1 MKLKSLVILGGLYG
15 SLVHAN
21 QLTIVG
27 VVDGPLAGGLPKAV
41 ELRVDTP
48 INDLSECGIGIAV
61 NGKAEVSQSFKF
73 GEKSAD
79 IGTYVTV
86 SMESAG
92 FEEFFD
98 ISPDYVYGGLS
109 INGDDGIHVFCNG
122 ETVDTFGVLGEDGS
136 GTAWEYK
143 DGWASFHD
151 GGHDGPDFDVAN
163 WQFSGPGALNGETKN
178 STAANPYPIRSTG
191 GSGGG
196 GGGGEPACFNCPSL
210 DKVADAANFNAVN
223 YYQAAVDAINAG
235 QNSEQVKNIISGIIS
250 ADHKVLTYSEV
261 WTALTHTDEDPNNS
275 DNVILWYKGTSLAKN
290 RNGSGSQSSN
300 PDNWNREHSWPK
312 SHGFSSQ
319 SNEAY
324 TDIHHLR
331 PTDISVNASRG
342 NLDFDDSDNPLP
354 EAPENRLDNDS
365 FEPRDD
371 IKGDVARM
379 MFYMDTRYQGLSDT
393 TPDLSLVDRITS
405 VGEPS
410 LGKLCRLVE
419 WHNEDPVDAAEE
431 ARHDAIYEYQGNRNP
446 FIDNPQWVA
455 TVFGDACDGSGG
467 GGGGNGDTPKLLI
480 SEYIEG
486 SSSNKAI
493 EIYNLGDQ
501 TVDLSASNVSLN
513 LFSNGSDTISS
524 AISLTGTIAAN
535 STFVVVNNS
544 AEDSLKALADMTSNS
559 LGHNGDDAYTLSV
572 DGVVVDTFGQ
582 VGVDPGNNWGTDDT
596 ATKDRSL
603 VRKASVISGDTVSND
618 EFEPSAE
625 WVGFPKDTFSNLGS
639 HEIDDE
645 EPSGFGQCGDERTLI
660 SAIQG
665 SGASSPMVNET
676 VIVEAVVTQ
685 VTSGLG
691 GFFIQQVNDDQDN
704 NPQTSEGLFVFS
716 DHTVEAGQVL
726 RMQGEVSEFFGK
738 TQLRVSEAP
747 LHCGSDTVAPVSIAL
762 PFESTEA
769 AEAWEGMLV
778 TFDNALTVSSNFDLA
793 RYGEVTLSSKRLFN
807 PTNVFAPNSV
817 QALALADENE
827 RNQLLLDDG
836 MNGRNPSD
844 VIYPT
849 GGLDAQNTLRNG
861 DLVTSLVGSLDYSF
875 GSYRLIP
882 SAAPHFE
889 HVNQRPVM
897 AEQNDNQ
904 VTVASFNVLNLF
916 NGDGEGGGFPTSRG
930 ADNSEEYQRQL
941 DKVVAAIELLNADII
956 GLMEIEN
963 DGVDSNSAVSQLV
976 AALNANMGEGTYD
989 FVNAGGLVGDDEIS
1003 VAMLYK
1009 PARVSLV
1016 GNAKVNNDSI
1026 FDRAPLAQA
1035 FSFGDEKPFAVV
1047 VNHFKSKGSC
1057 SRASGLDEDQ
1067 GDGQG
1072 CFNDRRVK
1080 QANALNAWLNSL
1092 DGFADVPAQL
1102 IIGDLNAYAKEDP
1115 ITALENAG
1123 FANLMDNEEASGY
1136 SFMFDGKAGYL
1147 DHAMASEL
1155 MADAVTSSVFVAIN
1169 ADEPRALDYNLE
1181 DKSDTQQTTFYQADA
1196 YRSSDHDPVLVTLEF
1211 APTPTKEVAIDR
1223 VKHLIKDHQKALKQ
1237 RLALWRKDV
1246 ALYQERLLRLAAE
1259 IRSLDPIADAELI
1272 SEKRAE
1278 IAMLEVK
1285 HSLYSNYVAALD
1297 AALGNSKQRV
1307 VNIEQGA
1314 NLALI
1319 QTTVESHLK
1328 SFKSKIRN
1336 RNKVGNRLEKRARKA
1351 ERQGNKKRAR
1361 EQRKRARSHKAT
1373 AQAYRY
1379 LFNIANAY
1387 KL

>member
-27 VVDGPLAGGLPKAV
+27 VVDATLTGGLPKAV

-48 INDLSECGIGIAV
+48 ISDLSECGIGV
-61 NGKAEVSQSFKF
+61 VTNGKTEVSQSFSF
-73 GEKSAD
+73 DNRSAEP
-79 IGTYVTV
+79 GTYITV
-86 SMESAG
+86 SNEAPG
-92 FEEFFD
+92 FEEFFG

-122 ETVDTFGVLGEDGS
+122 DTVDTFGFLGVDGT

-143 DGWASFHD
+143 DGWAAFHD
-151 GGHDGPDFDVAN
+151 GGHDGPGFDVAN
-163 WQFSGPGALNGETKN
+163 WQFSGPDGLDGESKN
-178 STAANPYPIRSTG
+178 VTAANPYPIRSTG

-196 GGGGEPACFNCPSL
+196 GGGGEPACFNCPPL
-210 DKVADAANFNAVN
+210 DKVADAANFNAAN

-235 QNSEQVKNIISGIIS
+235 QNNEQVKNIISGIIS
-250 ADHKVLTYSEV
+250 TDHKVLTYSEV

-275 DNVILWYKGTSLAKN
+275 DNVTLWYKGTSLAKS

-342 NLDFDDSDNPLP
+342 NLDFDDSDNPLS

-393 TPDLSLVDRITS
+393 TPDLSLVDRITN

-410 LGKLCRLVE
+410 LGKLCRLVQ
-419 WHNEDPVDAAEE
+419 WHNEDPVDGTEE
-431 ARHDAIYEYQGNRNP
+431 ARHNAIFEYQGNRNP

-467 GGGGNGDTPKLLI
+467 GGGGNVDAPKLLI

-493 EIYNLGDQ
+493 EIYNIGNEA
-501 TVDLSASNVSLN
+501 VDLSASKVSLN
-513 LFSNGSDTISS
+513 LFANGSDSISS
-524 AISLTGTIAAN
+524 AVSLTGSVAAN
-535 STFVVVNNS
+535 STFVVVHNN
-544 AEDSLKALADMTSNS
+544 ADDALKAFADMMSGS
-559 LGHNGDDAYTLSV
+559 LGHNGDDAYTLSA
-572 DGVVVDTFGQ
+572 DGAVIDTFGQ
-582 VGVDPGNNWGTDDT
+582 VGVDPGSNWGADDT

-603 VRKASVISGDTVSND
+603 VRKASITSGDTVTDD
-618 EFEPSAE
+618 EFEPSNE
-625 WVGFPKDTFSNLGS
+625 WVGYPQNTFSNLGS
-639 HEIDDE
+639 HDIDDE
-645 EPSGFGQCGDERTLI
+645 EPSGFGQCGDDRTLI

-665 SGASSPMVNET
+665 RGASSPMVNET

-685 VTSGLG
+685 VVSDLG
-691 GFFIQQVNDDQDN
+691 GFFIQQAAGEYDENS
-704 NPQTSEGLFVFS
+704 QTSEGIFVFS
-716 DHTVEAGQVL
+716 DHAVEADQVL

-738 TQLRVSEAP
+738 TQLRVSQAP
-747 LHCGSDTVAPVSIAL
+747 LSCGSDTVAPISIAL
-762 PFESTEA
+762 PFESTDA

-778 TFDNALTVSSNFDLA
+778 TFDNSLTVSSNFDLA

-807 PTNVFAPNSV
+807 PTNVFAPNSAR
-817 QALALADENE
+817 ALALADENE

-861 DLVTSLVGSLDYSF
+861 DLVTSLVGSMDYSF
-875 GSYRLIP
+875 GNYRVVP
-882 SAAPHFE
+882 ATAPNFE
-889 HVNQRPVM
+889 HANQRPVM
-897 AEQNDNQ
+897 AEQSDNQ

-941 DKVVAAIELLNADII
+941 DKVVAAVELLNADII

-963 DGVDSNSAVSQLV
+963 DGVDGNSTVNQLV
-976 AALNANMGEGTYD
+976 AAINENMGEGTYD

-1016 GNAKVNNDSI
+1016 GNARVNNNSI

-1035 FSFGDEKPFAVV
+1035 FSFGDEQPFAVV

-1080 QANALNAWLNSL
+1080 QAMALNTWLNSL
-1092 DGFADVPAQL
+1092 DGFADAPAQL

-1115 ITALENAG
+1115 ITALVNAG
-1123 FANLMDNEEASGY
+1123 FANLMDNEETLGY

-1155 MADAVTSSVFVAIN
+1155 MADTVTSAVFVAIN
-1169 ADEPRALDYNLE
+1169 ADEPRALDYNVE
-1181 DKSDTQQTTFYQADA
+1181 DKSQAQQATFYQADA

-1211 APTPTKEVAIDR
+1211 APTPTKDVAIDR

-1246 ALYQERLLRLAAE
+1246 MLYEERLLRLAAE

-1272 SEKRAE
+1272 GQKRAE

-1285 HSLYSNYVAALD
+1285 HSLFTSYVAALD

-1307 VNIEQGA
+1307 VNVEQGQ

-1319 QTTVESHLK
+1319 QTIVEAHLK
-1328 SFKSKIRN
+1328 SFKSKVRN
-1336 RNKVGNRLEKRARKA
+1336 RTRIGNRLEKRARKA

-1361 EQRKRARSHKAT
+1361 ELRKRARSHKST

-1379 LFNIANAY
+1379 LFNIADAY
-1387 KL
+1387 KI